1 LRKGPRP
8 EKRALV
14 KRILKILT
22 YIAAG
27 LYLLVDAIFMT
38 IARPIADW
46 IARHVALRRLR
57 DWIKSLPPYPSLAL
71 FSVPLIV
78 LEPIK
83 PTDGYRPIFERS
95 CDFHFRRIAEARLGG
110 EAVQP
115 HTRKVDAY
123 SRFCQAV

>member
-22 YIAAG
+22 YMAAG

-46 IARHVALRRLR
+46 IARRGAEEIERL
-57 DWIKSLPPYPSLAL
+57 DQIIASLSISRL
-71 FSVPLIV
+71 V
-78 LEPIK
+78 LC
-83 PTDGYRPIFERS
+83 TAHR
-95 CDFHFRRIAEARLGG
+95 AR
-110 EAVQP
+110 AN
-115 HTRKVDAY
+115 
-123 SRFCQAV
+123 QAD